1 MADYGY
7 FVNLDDETE
16 VEDLEENAEEMIHYY
31 QRPFYYPIRIG
42 MVLARRYRI
51 EHKLGHGGFSTV
63 WMAHDT
69 VRNQDV
75 ALKVPTLTSNTVDNE
90 FAIHNEIRHRVKD
103 SSKLLLSHDS
113 FSVSCSDRRHTVLVF
128 PLRGPSLN
136 SSFASMSMAR
146 RMSAAKQV
154 LQALKCL
161 HDADIVHRGPFL
173 PPARLI
179 FFALTFY
186 RSKRQKHPVRHRAP

>member
-1 MADYGY
+1 MAGYGY
-7 FVNLDDETE
+7 FVNLDDEAE
-16 VEDLEENAEEMIHYY
+16 VEDLEENAEETIYYY
-31 QRPFYYPIRIG
+31 QQPFYYPIRIG
-42 MVLARRYRI
+42 MVLAQRYRI

-69 VRNQDV
+69 IRKEDV
-75 ALKVPTLTSNTVDNE
+75 ALKVPTLTSNTVDSE
-90 FAIHNEIRHRVKD
+90 LAIHNEIRSRVKD

-113 FSVSCSDRRHTVLVF
+113 FSVSCSERRHTVLVF
-128 PLRGPSLN
+128 PLQGPSLS
-136 SSFASMSMAR
+136 SSFASMSMAD

-179 FFALTFY
+179 FFALAFY
-186 RSKRQKHPVRHRAP
+186 RSERQKYPVRHRAP